1 MILLDTHYLIWALLE
16 SSKLSEKAKAL
27 MTDAEKLCFFSA
39 ASIWEIEIKQR
50 TGKIRLP
57 DNFHEKLNE
66 TGFLEL
72 PVHATHAVAT
82 RQLPDIHKDPF
93 DRLLLAQAIYE
104 RWTLLTADAALLQY
118 QSHYHKIVRI

>member
-27 MTDAEKLCFFSA
+27 MVDSEKLCFFSA

-57 DNFHEKLNE
+57 GNFYEKLNE

-72 PVHATHAVAT
+72 PVHTAHAAGI
-82 RQLPDIHKDPF
+82 RHLPDIHKDPF

-104 RWTLLTADAALLQY
+104 QWTFLTADAALLQY
-118 QSHYHKIVRI
+118 QDHYNKIIRI

>member
-1 MILLDTHYLIWALLE
+1 MILLDTHYLIWALFE
-16 SSKLSEKAKAL
+16 SSKLSEKARAL
-27 MTDAEKLCFFSA
+27 MTNSEELCFFSA

-57 DNFHEKLNE
+57 DNFYEKLNE

-72 PVHATHAVAT
+72 PVHTTHAAT
-82 RQLPDIHKDPF
+82 IRRLPDIHKDPF

-104 RWTLLTADAALLQY
+104 QWTLLTADIALLAY
-118 QSHYHKIVRI
+118 HRHYNRIVRI